1 MRVSVLIAAAYLTSA
16 CYNFR
21 PLETPIPDAGAYVA
35 ATLSD
40 SGSVE
45 LARYLGPDVFVVR
58 GRYLGSGADEHGL
71 AVSVAEVETK
81 RGDEVSWRGETITLP
96 VDAIASLEVRRLD
109 KGRSYL
115 VAGVGAAGLIATTLA
130 FSLTGSGTQPNP
142 GSGRPPKQ

>member
-1 MRVSVLIAAAYLTSA
+1 M
-16 CYNFR
+16 
-21 PLETPIPDAGAYVA
+21 
-35 ATLSD
+35 
-40 SGSVE
+40 
-45 LARYLGPDVFVVR
+45 
-58 GRYLGSGADEHGL
+58 
-71 AVSVAEVETK
+71 SVAEVETK

>member
-21 PLETPIPDAGAYVA
+21 PLETPSPDAGAYVA

-58 GRYLGSGADEHGL
+58 GRYLGSGADERGL

-96 VDAIASLEVRRLD
+96 VDAIARWRCAASTRGAAIWWPAWVRRGSLPQPL
-109 KGRSYL
+109 RS
-115 VAGVGAAGLIATTLA
+115 
-130 FSLTGSGTQPNP
+130 P
-142 GSGRPPKQ
+142 

>member
-1 MRVSVLIAAAYLTSA
+1 MRVSVLIAAAYLTTA

-21 PLETPIPDAGAYVA
+21 PLETPSPDAGAYVA

-58 GRYLGSGADEHGL
+58 GRYLGSGADERGL

-96 VDAIASLEVRRLD
+96 VDAIDAPDDSLATDPRISVPGLL
-109 KGRSYL
+109 L
-115 VAGVGAAGLIATTLA
+115 VGGCGHLHERATTPA
-130 FSLTGSGTQPNP
+130 
-142 GSGRPPKQ
+142 RD